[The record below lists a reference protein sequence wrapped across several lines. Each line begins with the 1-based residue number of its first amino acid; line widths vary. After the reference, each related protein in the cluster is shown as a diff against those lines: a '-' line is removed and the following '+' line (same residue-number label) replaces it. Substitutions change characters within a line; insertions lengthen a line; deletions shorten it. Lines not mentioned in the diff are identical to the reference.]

1 MSVRPKKALG
11 QHFLNSPGTARKIA
25 QALTLQSDPEV
36 LLEIGPGTGALTKH
50 LIELY
55 PQIDLRVME
64 IDLESVA
71 FLEEQK
77 VLPAGSI
84 YPVNFLK
91 ADLTALLGDSF
102 AVIGNFPYNIST
114 QILFR
119 VFDYREHVTE
129 VVGMFQKEVAER
141 VAEPP
146 GSKKY
151 GILSVLLQV
160 FFDIEYLFTVP
171 PGAFHP
177 PPKVDS
183 GVIRMQRNDVVDPGC
198 DTRLLVRVVKAGFN
212 QRRKMLRGSL
222 KSILPKGTEIPE
234 VYATKR
240 PEQLSKEEFI
250 DLTAQLTPYL
260 Q

>member
-11 QHFLNSPGTARKIA
+11 QHFLNSPATARKIA
-25 QALTLQSDPEV
+25 QALTLHGEPKV
-36 LLEIGPGTGALTKH
+36 LLEIGPGTGALTRH
-50 LIELY
+50 LIDLY
-55 PQIDLRVME
+55 PDIDLRVME

-77 VLPAGSI
+77 VLPAGAI

-102 AVIGNFPYNIST
+102 AVCGNFPYNIST

-119 VFDYREHVTE
+119 VFEYRDHVTE

-146 GSKKY
+146 GSKQY

-183 GVIRMQRNDVVDPGC
+183 GVIRLIRNKVVDPGC

-222 KSILPKGTEIPE
+222 KSILPKGTEVPE
-234 VYATKR
+234 AYATRR

>member
-11 QHFLNSPGTARKIA
+11 QHFLNSPATARKIA
-25 QALTLQSDPEV
+25 QSLTLEGEPGA

-50 LIELY
+50 LTELF
-55 PQIDLRVME
+55 PEANLKVME
-64 IDLESVA
+64 IDRDSIA
-71 FLEEQK
+71 FLAAHQ
-77 VLPAGSI
+77 VVPSDAI

-91 ADLTALLGDSF
+91 ADLIGLLGDSF

-119 VFDYREHVTE
+119 VFEYREHVTE
-129 VVGMFQKEVAER
+129 LVGMFQKEVAER

-146 GSKKY
+146 GSKRY
-151 GILSVLLQV
+151 GILSVILQV
-160 FFDIEYLFTVP
+160 FYDIEYLFTVP
-171 PGAFHP
+171 PEAFDP

-183 GVIRMQRNDVVDPGC
+183 GVIRMRRNDVTDPGC

-212 QRRKMLRGSL
+212 QRRKMLRRSL
-222 KSILPKGTEIPE
+222 KAILPKGAEVPE
-234 VYATKR
+234 PYATKR

-250 DLTAQLTPYL
+250 DLTSRLTPYL